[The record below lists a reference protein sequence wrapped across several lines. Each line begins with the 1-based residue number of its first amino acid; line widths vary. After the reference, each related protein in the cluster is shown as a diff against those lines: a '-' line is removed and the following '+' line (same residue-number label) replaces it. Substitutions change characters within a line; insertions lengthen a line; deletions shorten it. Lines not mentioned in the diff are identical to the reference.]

1 MATTTEVVAAVAE
14 AVAAAGGPARFEE
27 VQALASPVEGAEAVV
42 GEASPVHDQE
52 DDQDEALG
60 EEEEEK
66 EEEKEQGQAK
76 SQAKA
81 KAKGKA
87 KGKGKAKAGTAVQ
100 AKEKAKGKAKEK
112 GTAQAGAGCYGTA
125 QADAEAEATTWA
137 EANEAPAVVL
147 DAPPVIPDIA
157 RCNRCK
163 QECPLDN
170 RVPVSRKCAGT
181 FRCRLCNSKGTQLTR
196 LTSWPEW
203 SVKMKDFSAEEKAA
217 FWASTHS
224 ADGTKALQQLLCE
237 RMSTR
242 SVETK
247 SATTTGGYYPLGWY
261 EKQGFPT
268 EAIVEKC
275 VDKREHLVYGTVY
288 RVPIDHVS
296 SGATEERS
304 RERTYER
311 WSGSGA
317 AGASSSSQVP
327 GVGKVLAIEDGE
339 TDTADR
345 KRKAA
350 TAAAADYAKAAK
362 RQKAEATK
370 VLSKLAT
377 VVTALKGALGH
388 KDRLGKGRG
397 WSACLLVSFCHT
409 VKQTDRQ
416 TDR

>member
-1 MATTTEVVAAVAE
+1 
-14 AVAAAGGPARFEE
+14 
-27 VQALASPVEGAEAVV
+27 
-42 GEASPVHDQE
+42 
-52 DDQDEALG
+52 
-60 EEEEEK
+60 
-66 EEEKEQGQAK
+66 
-76 SQAKA
+76 
-81 KAKGKA
+81 
-87 KGKGKAKAGTAVQ
+87 
-100 AKEKAKGKAKEK
+100 
-112 GTAQAGAGCYGTA
+112 
-125 QADAEAEATTWA
+125 
-137 EANEAPAVVL
+137 
-147 DAPPVIPDIA
+147 
-157 RCNRCK
+157 
-163 QECPLDN
+163 
-170 RVPVSRKCAGT
+170 
-181 FRCRLCNSKGTQLTR
+181 
-196 LTSWPEW
+196 
-203 SVKMKDFSAEEKAA
+203 MKDLSAEEKAA

-311 WSGSGA
+311 WSGSSA
-317 AGASSSSQVP
+317 AGASSSSQLA

-339 TDTADR
+339 IETADR

-350 TAAAADYAKAAK
+350 GAAAADSAKAAK

-377 VVTALKGALGH
+377 VVTALKAALGH
-388 KDRLGKGRG
+388 KDRVNKGRG
-397 WSACLLVSFCHT
+397 WSGTESTRGVGGLLACMFLSVCQSNKDRQAERQT
-409 VKQTDRQ
+409 SRQTDSETDRQ
-416 TDR
+416 TQRQTDKQADTHID